1 MSQTITDQERVELAQ
16 KEYEDLKIKEK
27 VKVLKSDGRGKDIG
41 TVSQVNNKP
50 TGEQSFIITDKY
62 KPPTV
67 ASTERIK
74 VKELTI
80 LYKGST
86 ASDIGIHDV
95 LLKD

>member
-27 VKVLKSDGRGKDIG
+27 VKVLKSNEKEKTIG

-50 TGEQSFIITDKY
+50 IGEQSFIITDKY

>member
-1 MSQTITDQERVELAQ
+1 MSQANNDKERVGLAKKQYDDLELR
-16 KEYEDLKIKEK
+16 KEVTILTSEN
-27 VKVLKSDGRGKDIG
+27 GRKTIG

-50 TGEQSFIITDKY
+50 IGEQSFIITDKY